1 MKKYIKLYL
10 KIIIFIIFISSINIS
25 FAETKASCQI
35 KDWQPDIIKE
45 YLKNLRNVTWKII
58 TEANKTTNNPKS
70 LAQSNSEM
78 LWLYNLFTSW
88 NNYWVEW
95 NFWLK
100 EPIFNNVPKEFYR
113 DTKLLSNEIKK
124 LDNIMSRLT
133 KRWALKNKISSNTIC
148 NWLTNCKDKLAD
160 YSWDALIQLIT
171 STRNIKEIIQ
181 RAWAN
186 QKNKVKL
193 CDNVLLIS
201 KQSCLEIY
209 TIYKNAKQDCQDDKT
224 EKRISDINFNFRYS
238 EEWLQAWKDAW
249 ALLLWPDWKNEKELD
264 EYHKLEK
271 ELLKKELDRQ
281 WIWWDQAKQI
291 LKNLDEYNYKSTWY
305 TLTNNPISNIVKTIN
320 NAIDPETK
328 SELSNFLDSIAD
340 VFKDKETNE
349 VPISELVELTK
360 KNQQTNISK
369 FDIIKIYN
377 EQLPLAQMQDLDTSE
392 IVGKILDMNHSVSVS
407 INTLDKAIP
416 LSKKVCNAQW
426 QWDTPCEY

>member
-1 MKKYIKLYL
+1 MKKHLKSYL

-25 FAETKASCQI
+25 FAETKTSCQI
-35 KDWQPDIIKE
+35 KDWQPDIIKD
-45 YLKNLRNVTWKII
+45 YLKNLRSITWKIV
-58 TEANKTTNNPKS
+58 TESNKTTNKS
-70 LAQSNSEM
+70 KSIAQSNSEM

-113 DTKLLSNEIKK
+113 DTKLLSNEINK

-133 KRWALKNKISSNTIC
+133 KKWALKNKINSNKIC
-148 NWLTNCKDKLAD
+148 NWYNNCSNKLPD

-186 QKNKVKL
+186 QKNNVKL
-193 CDNVLLIS
+193 CNNVLLIE
-201 KQSCLEIY
+201 KQSCLQIY
-209 TIYKNAKQDCQDDKT
+209 KIYKNAKQECQDDKT
-224 EKRISDINFNFRYS
+224 EKKISNINFNFRYS

-249 ALLLWPDWKNEKELD
+249 ALLLWPDWKNKKELE

-271 ELLKKELDRQ
+271 KLLNDELSRQ
-281 WIWWDQAKQI
+281 WITWYQAEQI
-291 LKNLDEYNYKSTWY
+291 LNNLDEYNNKDWY
-305 TLTNNPISNIVKTIN
+305 TKSNNPISNIAKTIS

-328 SELSNFLDSIAD
+328 SELNSFLDSVAD
-340 VFKDKETNE
+340 VFKDKWSKE
-349 VPISELVELTK
+349 VPISKLVELTK
-360 KNQQTNISK
+360 KNQKKSISK
-369 FDIIKIYN
+369 FDIIEIYN

-416 LSKKVCNAQW
+416 LSKKACNAQW
-426 QWDTPCEY
+426 QWDTPCN